1 MAKQVNTREQ
11 VTLLGPFVGYI
22 THSSVKLWLYRQT
35 EGSDR
40 NIYVTLKL
48 LARGPRNEEMRRKSE
63 VVEEIATPQ
72 VVQSGFITCRHAD
85 LGTGVAT
92 FENLEANARY
102 SYQLFEDDAHEKP
115 LALNPETADGPA
127 ERDALQPEDLY
138 FWTLPEDGYGRQL
151 DFLLMSCHDPETARD
166 DGFDGFAVWN
176 QIPAIANEVQNAN
189 VRFAILAGDQ
199 IYADEVEARVLR
211 EEDAEKRR
219 QLYLSV
225 YKKFW
230 NNVHYRKVLCRI
242 PAILMWDDH
251 DITDGWGSR
260 IDSYKAD
267 KDQEFTDGWRRL
279 FETAREMFK
288 IMQVSRNPEPL
299 DPGFE
304 TGFDS
309 CFKVG
314 RAGFAIA
321 DLRSNR
327 NSRQVKNILDGQTA
341 YEGRIWLPAQ
351 MQKIRDWVN
360 ANKEDIH
367 TLFFVSSVV
376 FSHGAPQ
383 VENWIMTVWV
393 KVLDVFG
400 WLKRRHLLK
409 GVVKWFDINVGDLRD
424 DINDSWG
431 SEINRK
437 ETDRVLDFLFELQN
451 PADGGKR
458 LNVVI
463 LSGDIHTPG
472 YSTLYS
478 SATKDNEK
486 KQVAEPEREREGRA
500 IIPHIVATPVAYQPF
515 SWLGEAVF
523 RHLTKVVKLGE
534 KGIYT
539 SQVSH
544 HFCYRNVVVVS
555 LRNYGKDESHLK
567 VKYYLE
573 GYPEPQVMLFDLNH
587 GAHRENIKWPQ
598 VKRNSWLD
606 RRPEWLKRRLPS
618 TFFPPSDQD
627 APDPSLN
634 LPESIP
640 KQG

>member
-1 MAKQVNTREQ
+1 MAKTANTPED

-22 THSSVKLWLYRQT
+22 TYSSVKLWLYLQT
-35 EGSDR
+35 EGVDKDVF
-40 NIYVTLKL
+40 VTLKL
-48 LARGPRNEEMRRKSE
+48 LERGPKNEAMRRISE
-63 VVEEIATPQ
+63 AVEKIEQPE
-72 VVQSGFITCRHAD
+72 VVQSGIIRCRHAD
-85 LGTGVAT
+85 LGTGVTT
-92 FENLEANARY
+92 FGNLESNAKY
-102 SYQLFEDDAHEKP
+102 SYQLFEDKEYEKH
-115 LALNPETADGPA
+115 LALNPETEDGRD
-127 ERDALQPEDLY
+127 EKDALTAEDLY

-151 DFLLMSCHDPETARD
+151 DFLLMSCHNPETARD

-176 QIPAIANEVQNAN
+176 QIPEITKDAQNAN

-199 IYADEVEARVLR
+199 IYADEVEARVLN
-211 EEDAEKRR
+211 EPDPEKRR
-219 QLYLSV
+219 QLYLEV

-230 NNVHYRKVLCRI
+230 NNKYYRKVLCRI

-260 IDSYKAD
+260 IDSYKPD
-267 KDQEFTDGWRRL
+267 KDQEFTEGWLRL
-279 FETAREMFK
+279 FETAKEMFK
-288 IMQVSRNPEPL
+288 IMQVSRNLEPL
-299 DPGFE
+299 DPNFA

-314 RAGFAIA
+314 KAGFVIA

-327 NSRQVKNILDGQTA
+327 NSRQVKTIVDGKTV

-351 MQKIRDWVN
+351 MERIRNWVN

-383 VENWIMTVWV
+383 IENWITTGWV
-393 KVLDVFG
+393 LVLRFFS

-409 GVVKWFDINVGDLRD
+409 RVVKWFDINVGDLRD

-451 PADGGKR
+451 PADGSKR

-463 LSGDIHTPG
+463 LTGDIHTPG
-472 YSTLYS
+472 YSTIYS
-478 SATKDNEK
+478 SAKKDNEK
-486 KQVAEPEREREGRA
+486 KQFGEPKREREGRA

-515 SWLGEAVF
+515 SWLGEAIF

-587 GAHRENIKWPQ
+587 GAHRESIKWPKA
-598 VKRNSWLD
+598 KRNSWLD
-606 RRPEWLKRRLPS
+606 RRPEWLKRQLPS
-618 TFFPPSDQD
+618 TFFPPEDQD
-627 APDPSLN
+627 LPGTPLD
-634 LPESIP
+634 LPEPIP
-640 KQG
+640 K